1 MKKLRLNLDELAVAS
16 FQTTPHERDGG
27 TVHGYDLFAWSDTS
41 VCPSAT
47 TTRTGPL

>member
-16 FQTTPHERDGG
+16 FQTSPPERDGG
-27 TVHGYDLFAWSDTS
+27 TVQGCNLFAWSDGS
-41 VCPSAT
+41 ICPTAT